1 MSEASIA
8 MKRFSSNKASSFR
21 EFSAAYAATS
31 GLLPAISCGSN
42 NNNNNNIIINGGG
55 KQLHRS
61 SSSAAASRRLLR
73 RSVEF
78 PTSPQP
84 NNGGDNQ
91 EIVHSSHAKH
101 PLVEMTLPEL
111 FTCSGCKEYGAGK
124 RYACQQCNFQLHD
137 FCALSP
143 PSLKTHPLHGQH
155 QLLFHDKPKQVKSGI
170 TRAKCDVCGKS
181 TKGFT
186 FRCRACSF
194 QMHPCCAM
202 LSTEIKYPP
211 HAHRLK
217 LLPPSTSLLS
227 SGLGSPAAGGD
238 QHGHGGSAAPAAVSC
253 GKCGKKRAGR
263 VYGCTACDYH
273 LHAVCAKEMIN
284 GLQANGINPPEKPSV
299 LGTAVKIAGQVV
311 FEFIGGLI
319 DGIGEGVGEAIVQNI
334 SGGRGSARIRA
345 TP

>member
-21 EFSAAYAATS
+21 EFSAAYAAT
-31 GLLPAISCGSN
+31 
-42 NNNNNNIIINGGG
+42 
-55 KQLHRS
+55 
-61 SSSAAASRRLLR
+61 SAAASRRLLR

-155 QLLFHDKPKQVKSGI
+155 QLLFHDKPKQ
-170 TRAKCDVCGKS
+170 
-181 TKGFT
+181 
-186 FRCRACSF
+186 
-194 QMHPCCAM
+194 
-202 LSTEIKYPP
+202 
-211 HAHRLK
+211 
-217 LLPPSTSLLS
+217 
-227 SGLGSPAAGGD
+227 GLGSPAAGGD

>member
-8 MKRFSSNKASSFR
+8 MKRFSSNNKASSFR

-31 GLLPAISCGSN
+31 GLLPISCSN
-42 NNNNNNIIINGGG
+42 NNYNIIAGGG
-55 KQLHRS
+55 GNCKQLHRS
-61 SSSAAASRRLLR
+61 SSSAAASRRLLPR

-84 NNGGDNQ
+84 NNGG
-91 EIVHSSHAKH
+91 EEMVHSSHAKH

-143 PSLKTHPLHGQH
+143 PSLNTHPLHGQH

-217 LLPPSTSLLS
+217 LLPPS
-227 SGLGSPAAGGD
+227 SGLQGSPAAGD
-238 QHGHGGSAAPAAVSC
+238 QHGHAAAVSC

-273 LHAVCAKEMIN
+273 LHAVCAKEMMN
-284 GLQANGINPPEKPSV
+284 GLQENGINPPEKPSV

-345 TP
+345 T